1 MINADKYRVNS
12 PNVIHEIIDGEA
24 VIVNLDKGFYYSLLN
39 TGAEIWEC
47 INKGMPKADIVSY
60 LLTQYDSS
68 YKDIENAVDIL
79 ISKLQTEEIIVPN
92 LNKEDTYKKFGEKIK
107 SKREEIKKRFTTP
120 NLEKFT
126 EMEELLLLDPIHE
139 VDEMGWP
146 NMAPDIFEQ
155 GK

>member
-1 MINADKYRVNS
+1 MRRADQYRVNS

-24 VIVNLDKGFYYSLLN
+24 VIVNLDKGLYYSLLN

-47 INKGMPKADIVSY
+47 INEGMPKADIVSY

-68 YKDIENAVDIL
+68 QKEIENAVDNV
-79 ISKLQTEEIIVPN
+79 ISKLQTEEIIVLN
-92 LNKEDTYKKFGEKIK
+92 LVKENTYKKIEEKIE
-107 SKREEIKKRFTTP
+107 SKIKKEFKIP
-120 NLEKFT
+120 HLEKFT
-126 EMEELLLLDPIHE
+126 DMEELLLLDPIHE

-146 NMAPDIFEQ
+146 NMAPPISKE